1 MLQLYLIMCISHPF
15 RIFIYM
21 AKLVRQTHNKTRA
34 SLPEDHVEGQVCVT
48 TDMFRSPVSRRRP
61 SSCTISGV
69 CLPWNVTSD
78 SDSSLEQQGI
88 IWKGWQ
94 NQHTVCP
101 LSPLLFGGLLAPL
114 CVHSIKDPVWDVGL
128 KGGDAQFNQTFGCL
142 SVKMPQF
149 QRNDRLR
156 KTMWWN
162 YPLWCEETSD
172 PWMCACFIFF
182 KDCALRNLCCDA
194 VGWNA
199 AWNISRSTEK
209 IKILSAITENC

>member
-1 MLQLYLIMCISHPF
+1 MYTSHQLK
-15 RIFIYM
+15 IFMYI

-34 SLPEDHVEGQVCVT
+34 SLAEDHVEGQVSVT

-78 SDSSLEQQGI
+78 SVSSLEQQGI

-101 LSPLLFGGLLAPL
+101 LSRLLFWGLLAPL

-128 KGGDAQFNQTFGCL
+128 KGGDAQLNQTFGCL
-142 SVKMPQF
+142 SVKMSKKWQIKK
-149 QRNDRLR
+149 NNVR
-156 KTMWWN
+156 KLP
-162 YPLWCEETSD
+162 PLERGHFRSIHVCS
-172 PWMCACFIFF
+172 FHFF
-182 KDCALRNLCCDA
+182 KHSVLGSLYCNA

-199 AWNISRSTEK
+199 AWNIFRCSEK
-209 IKILSAITENC
+209 IEILSAMSSL